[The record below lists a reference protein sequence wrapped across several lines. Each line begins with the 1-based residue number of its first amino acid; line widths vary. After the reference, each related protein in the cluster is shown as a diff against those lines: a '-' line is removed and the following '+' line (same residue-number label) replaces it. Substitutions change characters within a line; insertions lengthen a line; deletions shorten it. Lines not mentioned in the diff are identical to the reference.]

1 MPALLWPD
9 GQTDVNPIANA
20 LRQTRILQLA
30 FLATVPLFVFE
41 LSIIHPQPRPFNPV
55 FALALAFVSATD
67 IGIAFSFRVRKLHAA
82 EERLR
87 SNSQDAAALILW
99 RSGVIISYCFA
110 EAVVL
115 FGFVLKILGGP
126 WNIAGIFFAVG
137 VLLMFAWTPRLDV
150 PSAL

>member
-1 MPALLWPD
+1 LDNSTAPSRHSSLGPSFSAASLNSRISRWSAVAL
-9 GQTDVNPIANA
+9 
-20 LRQTRILQLA
+20 
-30 FLATVPLFVFE
+30 E
-41 LSIIHPQPRPFNPV
+41 
-55 FALALAFVSATD
+55 FVSATD
-67 IGIAFSFRVRKLHAA
+67 IGIAFSFRTRKLHAA

-126 WNIAGIFFAVG
+126 WNIASIFFAVG
-137 VLLMFAWTPRLDV
+137 VLLMLLWTPRLDV
-150 PSAL
+150 PSAF